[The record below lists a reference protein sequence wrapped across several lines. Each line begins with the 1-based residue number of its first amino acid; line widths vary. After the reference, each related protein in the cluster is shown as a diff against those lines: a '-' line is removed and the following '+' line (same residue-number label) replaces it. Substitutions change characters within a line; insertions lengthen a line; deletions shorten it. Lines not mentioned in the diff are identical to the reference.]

1 MLYNVLYIIT
11 ILLII
16 NIPMLRNKDKF
27 RLNLL
32 FDGVLNKILLGIL
45 LCIILFDNFMLGLLF
60 MLLLLIINLEIKN
73 TSKNIE
79 GFSDYFKK

>member
-32 FDGVLNKILLGIL
+32 FDGVINKILLGVL
-45 LCIILFDNFMLGLLF
+45 LCILLFDNFMLGLLF